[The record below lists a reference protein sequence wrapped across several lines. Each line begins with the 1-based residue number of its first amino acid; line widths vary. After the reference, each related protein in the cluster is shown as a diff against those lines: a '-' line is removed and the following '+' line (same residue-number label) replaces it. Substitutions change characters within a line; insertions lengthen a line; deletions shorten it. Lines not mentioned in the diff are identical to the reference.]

1 MSQSNIKV
9 YFLGI
14 WDCVN
19 SVAVLERKAP
29 APMPVKSTAQIV
41 RHAVSVDGR
50 RVKFKP
56 ALLAQDIRAP
66 CGHDHENIKEVWFPG
81 GHGDVGGGGQRAR
94 TTGMT

>member
-1 MSQSNIKV
+1 M
-9 YFLGI
+9 GI

-41 RHAVSVDGR
+41 